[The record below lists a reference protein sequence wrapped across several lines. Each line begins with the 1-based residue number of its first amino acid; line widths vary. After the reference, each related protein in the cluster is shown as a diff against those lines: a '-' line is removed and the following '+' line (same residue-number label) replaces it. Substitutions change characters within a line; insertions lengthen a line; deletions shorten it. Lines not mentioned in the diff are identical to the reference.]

1 MGGQTQ
7 KSTQPPLAFIGTPRF
22 VRLPFMGN
30 EVKAVEPLT
39 PKLER
44 NSVVTMSI
52 ASHGLSKEDT
62 KFLRNE
68 NLYLSQHPK
77 LAKDL

>member
-7 KSTQPPLAFIGTPRF
+7 KSTQPPTAFISTPRLGK
-22 VRLPFMGN
+22 LPFMRN
-30 EVKAVEPLT
+30 EVKTVVPLN

-68 NLYLSQHPK
+68 NAYLS
-77 LAKDL
+77 

>member
-1 MGGQTQ
+1 
-7 KSTQPPLAFIGTPRF
+7 
-22 VRLPFMGN
+22 MGN

-68 NLYLSQHPK
+68 NLYLS
-77 LAKDL
+77 

>member
-7 KSTQPPLAFIGTPRF
+7 KSTQPPTAFIAAPKF
-22 VRLPFMGN
+22 ARLPFMGN
-30 EVKAVEPLT
+30 QLKTVVPLS

-44 NSVVTMSI
+44 NQVVTMSI

-62 KFLRNE
+62 KYLRNE
-68 NLYLSQHPK
+68 NVYLS
-77 LAKDL
+77 